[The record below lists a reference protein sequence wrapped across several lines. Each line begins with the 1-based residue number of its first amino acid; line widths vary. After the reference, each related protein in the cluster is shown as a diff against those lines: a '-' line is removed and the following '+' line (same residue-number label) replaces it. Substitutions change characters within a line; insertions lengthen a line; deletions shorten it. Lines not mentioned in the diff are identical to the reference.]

1 MKPFVQTGGYG
12 FNRAKINSNKQ
23 YNTAK
28 EMFTQ
33 IVANIAVFGGEIDEK
48 SVYRKLESSVGNCT

>member
-1 MKPFVQTGGYG
+1 MVWSPIPILSIISYMKPFVQTGGYG

-33 IVANIAVFGGEIDEK
+33 IVANMIFYK
-48 SVYRKLESSVGNCT
+48 